1 MSTMRWTFKKETRGV
16 ALTDGKM
23 FKKGDAIPVTIYEL
37 YMDSRGG
44 GSSTQERYYYGDA
57 PEGADSEPTMR
68 PPSGQEL
75 QLGKQFE
82 LAKETST
89 GVSSTPS
96 ESGGTMDALTNN
108 KTVMWLGLIVVGY
121 FAYKYYYKK

>member
-1 MSTMRWTFKKETRGV
+1 MKLVELFKKVNPYESKIFQPYVIAEIGV
-16 ALTDGKM
+16 NWDG
-23 FKKGDAIPVTIYEL
+23 D
-37 YMDSRGG
+37 
-44 GSSTQERYYYGDA
+44 
-57 PEGADSEPTMR
+57 
-68 PPSGQEL
+68 
-75 QLGKQFE
+75 FE

-96 ESGGTMDALTNN
+96 QSGGTMDALTNN